1 MCGEI
6 KFKVQLDGRDK
17 SHFTFIK
24 GTIHPE
30 DIRILSIYSPSRG
43 VLNFIQQMLPDVE
56 FTAPLSPTDTSAQE
70 KENRN
75 NLT

>member
-1 MCGEI
+1 MSDEI
-6 KFKVQLDGRDK
+6 RFKVQPVGRDK

-30 DIRILSIYSPSRG
+30 DIRILNIYSPSTD
-43 VLNFIQQMLPDVE
+43 VFNFVQQKLPDVE
-56 FTAPLSPTDTSAQE
+56 FTVPLSPTDTSAQQ

-75 NLT
+75 KLN